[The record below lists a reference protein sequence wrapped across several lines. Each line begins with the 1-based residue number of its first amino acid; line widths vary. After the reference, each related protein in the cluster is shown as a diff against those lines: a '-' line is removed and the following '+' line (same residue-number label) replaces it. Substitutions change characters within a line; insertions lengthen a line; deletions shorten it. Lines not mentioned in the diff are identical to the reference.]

1 MSPPMLSSKL
11 IRRLILVTLIT
22 LLYICARTYKEYR
35 NIISSRDETTA
46 ITIIQPGKEAEF
58 IKLQKI
64 IKDEIRAMQT
74 VERIRSERL
83 ISSLIGMLN
92 KQKSLEEEKT
102 TQPDPGSQKAIFR
115 LQMNLSRLFDFF

>member
-46 ITIIQPGKEAEF
+46 VTIIQPGKEAEF

-74 VERIRSERL
+74 VERIRSERVSKFL
-83 ISSLIGMLN
+83 YFFNEGRHLNFTFSRYTQSS
-92 KQKSLEEEKT
+92 
-102 TQPDPGSQKAIFR
+102 
-115 LQMNLSRLFDFF
+115 